1 MKIKYSTDP
10 LYFYAIHEYTIVFNE
25 LHICIKSSLIDE
37 LNRLLSIFIN
47 PNMEL
52 ERKII
57 QSNPRLWNPN
67 EQRSFLTK
75 DKIMSK
81 LLNTTSNVTYFR
93 IHRTPK

>member
-1 MKIKYSTDP
+1 MKIKYSIDP
-10 LYFYAIHEYTIVFNE
+10 LYFYPVHEYSIVFNG
-25 LHICIKSSLIDE
+25 LHIYITSSLIDE
-37 LNRLLSIFIN
+37 LNRLLSIIID

-57 QSNPRLWNPN
+57 QSDPHLWNPN

-81 LLNTTSNVTYFR
+81 LLNTTSDVTYFI
-93 IHRTPK
+93 IHKTPI

>member
-1 MKIKYSTDP
+1 MKIKYSIDP
-10 LYFYAIHEYTIVFNE
+10 FYYHPTHEYTIVFNE
-25 LHICIKSSLIDE
+25 LNIFITSSLIDE
-37 LNRLLSIFIN
+37 LNRLLSIIID

-57 QSNPRLWNPN
+57 QSDPHLWNPI

-81 LLNTTSNVTYFR
+81 LLNTTSNVTYFI
-93 IHRTPK
+93 IHKTPK